1 MIQQNNPYK
10 YLKNEVKNGFGR
22 KKFQRNG
29 RSILVIMTHNQVRVL
44 LFIKLISLTELL
56 GY

>member
-10 YLKNEVKNGFGR
+10 YLKNEVKNGFAK